1 VAGTT
6 LDDYTDRY
14 AARVHGMT
22 ASEIRALFAVANRPE
37 VVSLAGGMPFTAAL
51 DHSHL
56 AELVSAVLTHHGA
69 SALQY
74 GAGRGE
80 LRLRELICQVMALE
94 AVTASPEDIIVTVGS
109 QQALSLLAQV
119 FLDPGDIVLAE
130 GPSYVGALGVF
141 AAAQA
146 EVMHVPMDDDGID
159 PAALAA
165 RLDQLRKQGRR
176 AKFLYL
182 VPNFHN
188 PAGVTLSEH
197 RRDLVV
203 ELAEQHDVL
212 IVEDNPY
219 GLLGF
224 ETAPG
229 RTLHSRSS
237 SRVIYLGS
245 FSKTFAPGM
254 RVGWVLAPNAVRE
267 KLVLVSEAQILCPA
281 MLNQRVVTAYLE
293 HYPWQKQLKDFRTL
307 YAARRDAMLSALTC
321 LMPTE
326 TKWNSPRG
334 GFFVWLTLPPGL
346 DSKVMLPRALAH
358 NVAYVPGVGF
368 YADGQGCSQLRLSY
382 CFPDSDR
389 IVEGVNRFAAALKQ
403 EQAIQGL
410 FTEHPTPRKTR
421 PSNAVSSIV
430 DNRRRRYAPGP
441 EIT

>member
-1 VAGTT
+1 MAGTT

-14 AARVHGMT
+14 AARVSGMS

-37 VVSLAGGMPFTAAL
+37 VVSLAGGMPYTAAL
-51 DHSHL
+51 DHAHL
-56 AELVSAVLTHHGA
+56 AELVSTLLTNHGA
-69 SALQY
+69 AALQY
-74 GAGRGE
+74 GPGRGE
-80 LRLRELICQVMALE
+80 LRLRELICEVMALE
-94 AVTASPEDIIVTVGS
+94 AIAASPEDVIVTVGS

-146 EVMHVPMDDDGID
+146 EVVHVSMDDDGLD
-159 PAALAA
+159 PVALAA
-165 RLDQLRKQGRR
+165 ALDRLRSQGRR
-176 AKFLYL
+176 AKLLYL

-188 PAGVTLSEH
+188 PAGVTLSEQ
-197 RRDLVV
+197 RRDAIV

-224 ETAPG
+224 EAAAG
-229 RTLHSRSS
+229 ATLHSRSS

-245 FSKTFAPGM
+245 FSKTFAPGA
-254 RVGWVLAPNAVRE
+254 RVGWILAPNAVRE

-281 MLNQRVVTAYLE
+281 MLNQRLVITYLE
-293 HYPWQKQLKDFRTL
+293 QYPWKEQLKEFRTL
-307 YAARRDAMLSALTC
+307 YAARRDTMLSALTR
-321 LMPTE
+321 LMPVDVR
-326 TKWNSPRG
+326 WSSPRG

-368 YADGQGCSQLRLSY
+368 YADGQGRAQLRLSY

-389 IVEGVNRFAAALKQ
+389 ITEGVTRFAATLEQ
-403 EQAIQGL
+403 EQSIQEL
-410 FTEHPTPRKTR
+410 FSDRATPEQ
-421 PSNAVSSIV
+421 AVSYDIKMSTV
-430 DNRRRRYAPGP
+430 DSRRRYAPGP
-441 EIT
+441 EVT

>member
-1 VAGTT
+1 MAGTT

-22 ASEIRALFAVANRPE
+22 ASEIRALFAVASRPE
-37 VVSLAGGMPFTAAL
+37 VVSLAGGMPYTAAL
-51 DHSHL
+51 DHGHL
-56 AELVSAVLTHHGA
+56 AELISNVLADHGA
-69 SALQY
+69 ATLQY

-80 LRLRELICQVMALE
+80 LRLRELICDVMALE
-94 AVTASPEDIIVTVGS
+94 AITASPEDIIVTVGS

-146 EVMHVPMDDDGID
+146 EVVHVPMDDDGLD
-159 PAALAA
+159 PAALAVQLD
-165 RLDQLRKQGRR
+165 RLRMQGRR

-188 PAGVTLSEH
+188 PAGATLPEY
-197 RRDLVV
+197 RRDIIM

-212 IVEDNPY
+212 VVEDNPY

-229 RTLHSRSS
+229 RTLHSRNSG
-237 SRVIYLGS
+237 RVIYLGS

-254 RVGWVLAPNAVRE
+254 RVGWILAPNAVRE
-267 KLVLVSEAQILCPA
+267 KLVLVHEAQILCPA
-281 MLNQRVVTAYLE
+281 MLSQRVVIAYLE
-293 HYPWQKQLKDFRTL
+293 QYPWQEQLKDFRAL
-307 YAARRDAMLSALTC
+307 YEARCAAMLSSLRR
-321 LMPTE
+321 LMPPGVR
-326 TKWNSPRG
+326 WSSPRG

-346 DSKVMLPRALAH
+346 DSKVMLPRALAR

-368 YADGQGCSQLRLSY
+368 YADGQGSSQLRLSY
-382 CFPDSDR
+382 CFPDPDR
-389 IVEGVNRFAAALKQ
+389 IVEGVSRFAATLEQ
-403 EQAIQGL
+403 EQATQTL
-410 FTEHPTPRKTR
+410 FTDSSSPGKNRAT
-421 PSNAVSSIV
+421 NAVVSTV
-430 DNRRRRYAPGP
+430 DNWRRYSPGP
-441 EIT
+441 EVT